1 MLPLTILLAHKM
13 TRELAV
19 ARREGRMPWLHPSS
33 HAIVAVDYRKNIDNA
48 LIPTRVHAVSIDTE
62 HDHVASDLEIRSQIL
77 ENIVKKVIPDHLID
91 DQTIFYINQKGHS
104 GASGPQRHP
113 GITGRKIIVDTVPP
127 SQIRTPPWTKDC
139 SNMPMVRITELT

>member
-1 MLPLTILLAHKM
+1 M

-113 GITGRKIIVDTVPP
+113 GITGRKIIVDTYGGWGGHGGGAFSGKV
-127 SQIRTPPWTKDC
+127 SLIK
-139 SNMPMVRITELT
+139 VRFNIGLLQSRP